1 MFALL
6 DLQGR
11 GPTLLE
17 GLQITLLVG
26 VLALCIAIMMGLL
39 GAWAKLSRSRL
50 ANVTANTYTTV
61 IRGIPELVLL
71 LLVYYG
77 SATAFLRITEALG
90 NKMSLDLSPFVA
102 GFITIGFIYGAFT
115 TEVFRGAYLAVP
127 VGQIEAAKAAGMSK
141 VLMFR
146 RIIFPQMMRF
156 ALPGLGNIW
165 MVLIK
170 ATSLMSAIQAEEL
183 VRKAEIAAGA
193 TREPFTWYLMVLFI
207 YLGITMISMAVIKYL
222 EKWAEKGVRT
232 A

>member
-1 MFALL
+1 MFAFL

-11 GPTLLE
+11 GLTLLD
-17 GLQITLLVG
+17 GLQVTLMVG
-26 VLALCIAIMMGLL
+26 VLALGIAICFGLI
-39 GAWAKLSRSRL
+39 GAWAKLSRSKAARG
-50 ANVTANTYTTV
+50 AAETYTTV
-61 IRGIPELVLL
+61 IRGIPELVLM

-77 SATAFLRITEALG
+77 SSSVFLWFSELLG
-90 NKMSLDLSPFVA
+90 ERTGLNLSPFAA
-102 GFITIGFIYGAFT
+102 GTITIGFIYGAFA

-141 VLMFR
+141 ILMFR

-165 MVLIK
+165 LILIK

-193 TREPFTWYLMVLFI
+193 TREPFTWYFMILLIF
-207 YLGITMISMAVIKYL
+207 LGITLVSMIIIKQL
-222 EKWAEKGVRT
+222 EGWAEKGVRM